1 VVTGGVR
8 QPGGALS
15 SRERNTS
22 SRAWSRSSPQVAG
35 YPASGWVKAKTA
47 AESGLSGI
55 KSAGGAADK
64 RLVKQRTSLRAY
76 LVPHAESVE

>member
-1 VVTGGVR
+1 
-8 QPGGALS
+8 
-15 SRERNTS
+15 
-22 SRAWSRSSPQVAG
+22 
-35 YPASGWVKAKTA
+35 VKAKTA